1 MKKSISQYQRKQSP
15 VALGAA
21 LFVAAL
27 GGVSIAHAQTTATA
41 VGEVLVSAPKGALDT
56 RQVFTSVNIL
66 PSERIEEQVTLNNW
80 QLFEQ
85 VPGVQ
90 ITQFGQGNTSGKF
103 SLRGFNGEGEIN
115 AVKLLIDGV
124 PSNSNDGN
132 MPYIDLAPKLNIE
145 AIEVVRGTN
154 DPRYGL
160 HNIAGSANIITKQG
174 GNERQLRLTAGSFG
188 TQEAQA
194 ALGIEKDGFS
204 QNYALNYQNS
214 DGHRAHSAS
223 ENVGFSGKWF
233 LTSQDKN
240 SRVGLI
246 ARRYEGKAQEAGYL
260 TEAQAKADPLQSP
273 AYNVSDEDKRVVS
286 QLALQAE
293 HRLSAQWVG
302 SAQVY
307 SNAINDRRF
316 VKFSAGT
323 SQQERVVDEQH
334 VGASAQLTWRAGQ
347 TALGDTTVVTGVDM
361 ERQDNVS
368 ERYTTATQV
377 RTAQTRNQQFDFNT
391 AGAFVQAVLK
401 PAGQWTFVPAWR
413 VDKVSGNYTNRLNN
427 KVYAINDYGLV
438 NQPKISAIYQLS
450 DAASVYGNWG
460 KSFQVGVGTA
470 SYKVNQANDLEPSIN
485 QGWETGLKFKPVSW
499 LDGRV
504 AAWRQTAS
512 NEARRKLNDPANDS
526 ENIGKTQRQGLDVE
540 INARPDAK
548 TRLWASA
555 SLQRSKILFAET
567 ASTVGKE
574 IDHVPHQL
582 INLGGEYQA
591 TDALKL
597 AAWINHQSDSYLER
611 TNATGQFGGYTLL
624 NASARYQVNREL
636 SIDFQ
641 ARNLTNQYYE
651 YVWWDG
657 SQSLH
662 APAPQ
667 RSFFASATWRY

>member
-1 MKKSISQYQRKQSP
+1 MKKTFNFSP
-15 VALGAA
+15 VALALVSFLSGATA
-21 LFVAAL
+21 SAP
-27 GGVSIAHAQTTATA
+27 SNAQTTATA
-41 VGEVLVSAPKGALDT
+41 VGEVLVSEPKGALDT

-66 PSERIEEQVTLNNW
+66 PAERIEEQVTLNNW
-80 QLFEQ
+80 QLLEQ

-90 ITQFGQGNTSGKF
+90 MTQFGQGTTSGKF

-174 GNERQLRLTAGSFG
+174 GNDRQLRLTAGSFG

-194 ALGIEKDGFS
+194 VLGVEKDGFS
-204 QNYALNYQNS
+204 QNYALTYQKS
-214 DGHRAHSAS
+214 DGHRTHSAS

-233 LTSQDKN
+233 LTSQDKS

-246 ARRYEGKAQEAGYL
+246 ARRYEGHAQEAGYL
-260 TEAQAKADPLQSP
+260 TAAQAKADPLQSP
-273 AYNVSDEDKRVVS
+273 AYNASDEDRRVVT
-286 QLALQAE
+286 QLALQGE

-307 SNAINDRRF
+307 SNTLNDRRF
-316 VKFSAGT
+316 VKFSSGD

-368 ERYTTATQV
+368 ERYNTVTQV

-401 PAGQWTFVPAWR
+401 PAAQWTLVPAWR
-413 VDKVSGNYTNRLNN
+413 VDKVSGNYTNRRNGN
-427 KVYAINDYGLV
+427 VYAINDYGAI

-470 SYKVNQANDLEPSIN
+470 SYKVNQINDLEPSIN

-504 AAWRQTAS
+504 AVWRQTAS

-540 INARPDAK
+540 INARLDAK

-555 SLQRSKILFAET
+555 SLQRSKILFAEM

-574 IDHVPHQL
+574 IDHVPHRL

-591 TDALKL
+591 TEALKL
-597 AAWINHQSDSYLER
+597 SAWINHQSNSYLER

-636 SIDFQ
+636 SIDLQ
-641 ARNLTNQYYE
+641 ARNLTNQYHE

-662 APAPQ
+662 APAPR
-667 RSFFASATWRY
+667 RSLFASATWRY

>member
-1 MKKSISQYQRKQSP
+1 
-15 VALGAA
+15 
-21 LFVAAL
+21 
-27 GGVSIAHAQTTATA
+27 
-41 VGEVLVSAPKGALDT
+41 
-56 RQVFTSVNIL
+56 
-66 PSERIEEQVTLNNW
+66 
-80 QLFEQ
+80 
-85 VPGVQ
+85 
-90 ITQFGQGNTSGKF
+90 
-103 SLRGFNGEGEIN
+103 
-115 AVKLLIDGV
+115 
-124 PSNSNDGN
+124 
-132 MPYIDLAPKLNIE
+132 
-145 AIEVVRGTN
+145 VVRGTN

-174 GNERQLRLTAGSFG
+174 GNDRQLRVTAGSFG

-194 ALGIEKDGFS
+194 VLGVEKDGFS
-204 QNYALNYQNS
+204 QNYALTYQKS

-233 LTSQDKN
+233 LTSQDKS

-246 ARRYEGKAQEAGYL
+246 ARRYEGHAQEAGYL
-260 TEAQAKADPLQSP
+260 TAAQAKADPLQSP
-273 AYNVSDEDKRVVS
+273 AYNASDEDKRVVT
-286 QLALQAE
+286 QLALQGE

-307 SNAINDRRF
+307 SNTLNDRRF
-316 VKFSAGT
+316 VKFSAGA

-334 VGASAQLTWRAGQ
+334 VGASAQLTWRVGQ
-347 TALGDTTVVTGVDM
+347 TALGDTTVVTGVDI

-368 ERYTTATQV
+368 ERYNTVTQV

-401 PAGQWTFVPAWR
+401 PAAPWTVVPAWR
-413 VDKVSGNYTNRLNN
+413 VDKVSGHYTNWLNN
-427 KVYAINDYGLV
+427 KVYDINDYGLV

-470 SYKVNQANDLEPSIN
+470 SYKVNQINDLAPSIN
-485 QGWETGLKFKPVSW
+485 QGWETGLKFKPVNW

-540 INARPDAK
+540 INARLDAK

-574 IDHVPHQL
+574 IDHVPHRL

-641 ARNLTNQYYE
+641 ARNLINQYYE